1 MAKDE
6 ELAETTGEEEAPAKK
21 SPLKLIII
29 LVVGLVV
36 LGGGGFFAYKFFLAK
51 PQPAATEQGQ
61 AAGGQDQAKDGQKPG
76 EAGVVYPLDPF
87 IVNLADPLGNRY
99 LKVKLVLDLGS
110 PEVQA
115 EVEKKIPQLRDT
127 ILLLLSSKLLAEVN
141 SMEGKL
147 KLRSELLNRINQLLT
162 KGRVATV
169 YFTEFVIQ

>member
-6 ELAETTGEEEAPAKK
+6 ELAEITGEEEAPPKK
-21 SPLKLIII
+21 SRLKLIII
-29 LVVGLVV
+29 LGAGLIV
-36 LGGGGFFAYKFFLAK
+36 LGGGGFFGYKFFLAK
-51 PQPAATEQGQ
+51 PKPAVTEQGQ
-61 AAGGQDQAKDGQKPG
+61 EQAKDGKKPG
-76 EAGVVYPLDPF
+76 EAEVVYPLDPF

-110 PEVQA
+110 AEVQA

-141 SMEGKL
+141 TMEGKL
-147 KLRSELLNRINQLLT
+147 KLRSELLYRVNQLLT
-162 KGRVATV
+162 RGRVTTV